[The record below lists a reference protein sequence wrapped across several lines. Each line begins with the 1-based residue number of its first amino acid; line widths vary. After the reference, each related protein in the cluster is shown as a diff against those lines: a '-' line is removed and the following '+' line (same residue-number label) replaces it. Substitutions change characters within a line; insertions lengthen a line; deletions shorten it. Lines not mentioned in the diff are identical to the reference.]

1 MFKLGQLDKRKILG
15 LLLTGTLAVG
25 GLGWA
30 LTRENTVPIKIRAGI
45 IRGDGQVYPV
55 ARKNLVFVPYSFEA
69 VRNELK
75 SLNKT
80 GQPPQAP
87 KQEDQKFNPKTAIT
101 EKPEDP
107 EVVYRDFASQYPE
120 PDYKEERFKTNCIEY
135 SFINERVCY
144 PDFDAYQA
152 ARSRWIDA
160 RNAAYAQAKNQLAT
174 WEQQVQQWENAKQQA
189 YQKAY
194 QKYQSQYNAWVE
206 KSETHLDQILVE
218 KLKQG
223 KLVRVQTDLD
233 GRAEV
238 NMTPG
243 KWFLNGGYSNAV
255 SEVYWQD
262 VPVEVDAQHPH
273 FELANDLGRVEN
285 RGLDDKDQDPE
296 LYTLLLGDWPDRKDL
311 DPLLADPDYLR
322 RQLAHK
328 QAIEL
333 KNLEGWSLL
342 HLIAAK
348 APVPMRAE
356 LTHLLLIS
364 GGDPN
369 LKDSKGK
376 TPLHLAIEAKNR
388 TGTMFLLAYG
398 SDLSVLDNEVRS
410 PLHLAIE
417 TDQAELVK
425 LLLRHGA
432 DPTQVN
438 GKGQTALELAHQL
451 KRVQLLP
458 LLDPSASPPAVS
470 ASPSVSG
477 KASANPSAKPSKK
490 PPTNLAPSTS
500 PSASSSAKAP

>member
-1 MFKLGQLDKRKILG
+1 MLTFGKWTQKKWLGI
-15 LLLTGTLAVG
+15 LLTGSMCVG
-25 GLGWA
+25 GLSWY
-30 LTRENTVPIKIRAGI
+30 LTRDPALPIKIRAGI

-55 ARKNLVFVPYSFEA
+55 ARKTLIFVPYSFEA

-87 KQEDQKFNPKTAIT
+87 KQEDQKFNPKTTIT
-101 EKPEDP
+101 EKPADP
-107 EVVYRDFASQYPE
+107 EVVYNEFPLQYPE

-135 SFINERVCY
+135 SFINERICY

-152 ARSRWIDA
+152 ARARWVDA

-174 WEQQVQQWENAKQQA
+174 WEQQVQQWENAKLKA
-189 YQKAY
+189 FQKAY
-194 QKYQSQYNAWVE
+194 QKYQIQYNAWVE
-206 KSETHLDQILVE
+206 KSETHLDQIIVE

-238 NMTPG
+238 KLRPG
-243 KWFLNGGYSNAV
+243 KWFLNVGYSNAM

-262 VPVEVDAQHPH
+262 VPVEVDAHHPH

-285 RGLDDKDQDPE
+285 RGLDDKDQEPE
-296 LYTLLLGDWPDRKDL
+296 LSTLLLGDWPERKDL
-311 DPLLADPDYLR
+311 DSHLADPDYLR
-322 RQLAHK
+322 RQLADN
-328 QAIEL
+328 QAINL

-369 LKDSKGK
+369 LKDNKGK

-410 PLHLAIE
+410 PLHVAIE

-438 GKGQTALELAHQL
+438 GKGQTALELAYQL
-451 KRVQLLP
+451 KRVHILP
-458 LLDPSASPPAVS
+458 ILDPSASPPAVS
-470 ASPSVSG
+470 ASPLASV
-477 KASANPSAKPSKK
+477 KPSLK
-490 PPTNLAPSTS
+490 PAPRTT
-500 PSASSSAKAP
+500 PSASASAKAP